1 MPDEQELSL
10 AVHDQLR
17 SKRSAIA
24 ELPDNKQDAIYS
36 LTFERF
42 LKPRLTK
49 GGLTNEQLEA
59 AKASYIKGLK
69 GQSAPALNFVEE
81 HKETALEGA
90 GGVFSG
96 VGAGIAGAVASGT
109 RATSELLS
117 GSSELTGLGE
127 ALVRPIEKF
136 AKKGKEA
143 AEYGS
148 GKTYSK
154 IADVVGKTIPGLVGA
169 EAALP
174 ALETLTSGAGLTT
187 LIEGAAS
194 TGSPG
199 AKVAKAAAAGSG
211 FDLGSGDNTSGR
223 RAVQYAAF
231 DFLSRPIGRLIA
243 KTGGKYAT
251 AVLDYVGSA
260 MDSRRSVGKTEAV
273 TVGTEAAQKA
283 ESKLVT
289 KLAELF
295 PDKAERVKKGE
306 SLETVYSPEDVTK
319 ALSESRP
326 KKVPKVKT
334 PKVEVQPEQTTPAQK
349 EKELEEEGKRVVS
362 SNPSTQETIGVIEQL
377 SASSGAKDVSGAG
390 KVAPVESA
398 VQRQLKEA
406 GLKAKAGEGTSAAAP
421 GQVVKTNVDQ
431 EIGTAKHEIDK
442 NKSILSRDDVPEDQ
456 KKIAADNLKFWT
468 EKHQELITPSKSKTE
483 PFEYKIDWDRYKD
496 KGADGVHLA
505 RSNAQHEVSIQAAE
519 AANTIKSSPTL
530 SAEEKQKALQAL
542 GDKAKHTLYKIKTE
556 KVPEGFVSAKTRDAA
571 RKANEFAT
579 QTSTKSKESSESL
592 QRSIATGSEDPA
604 IKLIEDSRELES
616 QYKAKGRT
624 AFYNQIAK
632 AWTKQGH
639 GDIAKLNEMLKIGL
653 EKVGEK

>member
-24 ELPDNKQDAIYS
+24 ALPDNKQDAIYS

-69 GQSAPALNFVEE
+69 GQSSPTLNFVEE

-90 GGVFSG
+90 GGVFAG

-154 IADVVGKTIPGLVGA
+154 VADIVGKTIPGLVGA

-187 LIEGAAS
+187 LIEGASS

-199 AKVAKAAAAGSG
+199 ARVAKAAASGAG

-273 TVGTEAAQKA
+273 TVGTEAAEKA

-334 PKVEVQPEQTTPAQK
+334 PKVEVKVESPAEA
-349 EKELEEEGKRVVS
+349 EKKVE
-362 SNPSTQETIGVIEQL
+362 TQARDAVEAHPATQGTIEVIEQL
-377 SASSGAKDVSGAG
+377 SGNK
-390 KVAPVESA
+390 ESA

-421 GQVVKTNVDQ
+421 GQVIKTNDPMQ
-431 EIGTAKHEIDK
+431 IESAKHEISKAKDILK
-442 NKSILSRDDVPEDQ
+442 NDRASVEE
-456 KKIAADNLKFWT
+456 KKVAGDNLKFWT
-468 EKHQELITPSKSKTE
+468 EKHTELTSSKKTE

-579 QTSTKSKESSESL
+579 QTSTKSKEASESL